1 MKLLSNKYFKNF
13 FWLSLDFVSKS
24 VILII
29 SNYLIFNSI
38 ESSQYGIIS
47 LSSNLIIILY
57 TILSFGSNFTYLRRF
72 SDANSIQL
80 FNKEF
85 SQALSLRVLISGF
98 TFLIILLLYFFDL
111 LSFPLLFIYTT
122 LCFELIIV
130 YNEIVLSKNKTQF
143 KTLSN
148 FFSDLI
154 YLLFLAFLH
163 YNEEL
168 NFLTFSYVFCLRV
181 FLRMIFFI
189 SFGYLKLDLK
199 YSIDINFNY
208 AKMLFKDSYPLIF
221 STVSNIYLIVV
232 IQFLIS
238 HFVGDEKL
246 GIFSAG
252 YYLVSLS
259 MVFFTVFSNSLNSY
273 THKNQNNKFRNS
285 RLITFVFYTTLFG
298 IIINYFYGPKLLVL
312 FFSKNFENSINVFVN
327 FSPYL
332 LMISFKPII
341 DKLLLYRNQRKVL
354 ATRNLFLLIFNSLIV
369 YIGLFLGYD
378 YKLTPYILFL
388 SEILV
393 LIYYYLNFETRYL
406 LYEIIHGVFKFKL
419 I

>member
-1 MKLLSNKYFKNF
+1 
-13 FWLSLDFVSKS
+13 
-24 VILII
+24 
-29 SNYLIFNSI
+29 
-38 ESSQYGIIS
+38 
-47 LSSNLIIILY
+47 
-57 TILSFGSNFTYLRRF
+57 
-72 SDANSIQL
+72 
-80 FNKEF
+80 
-85 SQALSLRVLISGF
+85 
-98 TFLIILLLYFFDL
+98 
-111 LSFPLLFIYTT
+111 
-122 LCFELIIV
+122 
-130 YNEIVLSKNKTQF
+130 
-143 KTLSN
+143 
-148 FFSDLI
+148 
-154 YLLFLAFLH
+154 
-163 YNEEL
+163 
-168 NFLTFSYVFCLRV
+168 
-181 FLRMIFFI
+181 
-189 SFGYLKLDLK
+189 
-199 YSIDINFNY
+199 
-208 AKMLFKDSYPLIF
+208 
-221 STVSNIYLIVV
+221 
-232 IQFLIS
+232 
-238 HFVGDEKL
+238 
-246 GIFSAG
+246 
-252 YYLVSLS
+252 